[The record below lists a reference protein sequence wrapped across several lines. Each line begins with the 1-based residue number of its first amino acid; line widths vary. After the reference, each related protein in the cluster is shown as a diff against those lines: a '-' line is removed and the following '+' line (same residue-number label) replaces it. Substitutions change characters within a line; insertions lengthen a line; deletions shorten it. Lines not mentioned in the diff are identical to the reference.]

1 MTKSFGFHQKHL
13 DVMIDVVKTETEAKL
28 TPAMLK
34 NTQMNAKVCSF
45 KPSTKTRDTTT
56 GYTTV
61 HTAVCVSC

>member
-1 MTKSFGFHQKHL
+1 
-13 DVMIDVVKTETEAKL
+13 MINVVKTETEAKL

-34 NTQMNAKVCSF
+34 STQMDVKATVCTF